1 MIYGVINLDDN
12 ILNQILDKT
21 VTIIEE
27 HKAQSFQIYQS
38 IKAEIDST
46 QKQLTSLQ
54 GQTIQSGNLIDK
66 LMKQEQQSKQNFA
79 MVSAQPNASEDELKT
94 SYESVKKVQNAL
106 SFEQERWKELG
117 QLGDKTEWRLK
128 RLQSRLKQAE
138 ELSLVIG
145 SMLHYLS
152 SRIKGFVYSEYYL
165 QVEEKEQRAQ
175 IVQAQEQERHR
186 MAREIHDGP
195 AISLE
200 NIIMQLENDVDLNDL
215 KDQLNDCLNSVR
227 QIMFNLRP
235 LALENLGLTAAV
247 KQLVNNL
254 SERNILT
261 ATFAVDGKEIKLPKY
276 IETAAFRIIQESL
289 NNVALHSGVDR
300 ASVRM
305 LYSNSALSILI
316 SDEGKGFDP
325 DENLKKQSKLLKKID
340 LRGTENYKVNE
351 IANCYYGVLSMQER
365 AKIIG
370 AELKIIS
377 TAGKGTKVHCKIPY
391 KTEDIANAVEA
402 EKIETAIN
410 RATRN

>member
-1 MIYGVINLDDN
+1 MALDDN
-12 ILNQILDKT
+12 ILNQMLDET
-21 VTIIEE
+21 VTIIEN
-27 HKAQSFQIYQS
+27 HKTQFFNIYQS
-38 IKAEIDST
+38 LKAEIEST
-46 QKQLTSLQ
+46 EKQLTGLQ
-54 GQTIQSGNLIDK
+54 GQTIQSGNLINK
-66 LMKQEQQSKQNFA
+66 LMKQEQQSKQDFA
-79 MVSAQPNASEDELKT
+79 KVSAQSNATEDELKA
-94 SYESVKKVQNAL
+94 SYETVKKVQNAL

-128 RLQSRLKQAE
+128 HLQSRLKQTE

-145 SMLHYLS
+145 TMLHYLS

-165 QVEEKEQRAQ
+165 QVEEKTQRAQ

-195 AISLE
+195 AMSLE
-200 NIIMQLENDVDLNDL
+200 NIILELDREVDVNELRM
-215 KDQLNDCLNSVR
+215 QLNDCLDSVR

-247 KQLVNNL
+247 QQLIANFA
-254 SERNILT
+254 ERGILN
-261 ATFAVDGKEIKLPKY
+261 ATFSIDGKEIKLPQY
-276 IETAAFRIIQESL
+276 VETAVFRIIQESL
-289 NNVALHSGVDR
+289 NNVVLHSGVNT

-316 SDEGKGFDP
+316 ADEGKGFDP
-325 DENLKKQSKLLKKID
+325 EENLKKQSHLLKKID
-340 LRGTENYKVNE
+340 LKGTEHYKVSE

-377 TAGKGTKVHCKIPY
+377 AVGKGTKVHCKIPY

-402 EKIETAIN
+402 EKIETAIS
-410 RATRN
+410 RATRK